1 MDIGIVILVAAIGI
15 TTLIYVIRYV
25 LNKAVDAGTDA
36 IENAYK
42 RKKEDEKPK
51 SSENLADRYKK

>member
-1 MDIGIVILVAAIGI
+1 MDAGVMIIVAAIAI
-15 TTLIYVIRYV
+15 TTLIYVVRYIMH
-25 LNKAVDAGTDA
+25 KAIDAGADA

-42 RKKEDEKPK
+42 RKKESEKAE

>member
-1 MDIGIVILVAAIGI
+1 MDMGIVILVAAIGI
-15 TTLIYVIRYV
+15 TALIYVIRYV
-25 LNKAVDAGTDA
+25 LYKAVDAGTDA

-42 RKKEDEKPK
+42 RKKENENPK